1 MYVCMSGSGS
11 DITLNRRDMRS
22 KFGYAM
28 LSDIL
33 DKLRGCYDGKILNY
47 VEGTLFS

>member
-1 MYVCMSGSGS
+1 MSGSGS
-11 DITLNRRDMRS
+11 DIILNRLDMRS
-22 KFGYAM
+22 MFGYAM

-33 DKLRGCYDGKILNY
+33 DKLRRCYDGKISNY